1 MKITAQL
8 SGVNRPLSVELRL
21 INFCSSDFDSRE
33 KYGIWFGRELLA
45 KRSDFRSAKGLVQC
59 SPFEGVADRLNWFAM
74 INRALSK
81 NRRLF
86 RGLGFVVVVLQRQ
99 EQRQITIAIKGS
111 LVCAKVLSGRNA

>member
-8 SGVNRPLSVELRL
+8 SGVNSPLSVELRL
-21 INFCSSDFDSRE
+21 INFCSCDFDSQEEHDTSATR
-33 KYGIWFGRELLA
+33 GLLA
-45 KRSDFRSAKGLVQC
+45 KRSDFRSAEGLVRC
-59 SPFEGVADRLNWFAM
+59 SPFGGVADRLNWFAM
-74 INRALSK
+74 MNRALSK

-111 LVCAKVLSGRNA
+111 